1 MFKRVTES
9 NQDDFFSSIDDAR
22 NYAES
27 AKDSMM
33 RYKSF
38 LANLQSLDHRFSRP

>member
-22 NYAES
+22 NYAEH
-27 AKDSMM
+27 AKISVM
-33 RYKSF
+33 R
-38 LANLQSLDHRFSRP
+38 

>member
-9 NQDDFFSSIDDAR
+9 NQDEFFSSIDDAK

-27 AKDSMM
+27 AKKSMI
-33 RYKSF
+33 RYKAF
-38 LANLQSLDHRFSRP
+38 LANL